1 MKIQEVET
9 ITDLCQWLSDNLPT
23 ARVTMDTYGD
33 IVINTGLNLDMGG
46 YLHATEREGE
56 SNERI

>member
-46 YLHATEREGE
+46 YLTPREGE
-56 SNERI
+56 GEL